1 VGYEDVDVDS
11 LQWNKK
17 NL

>member
-11 LQWNKK
+11 LQWYK